1 MTRHLHSMSLT
12 PHFGVSSPIL
22 LNHTTHN
29 TKVVILVSLPRLE
42 SSLRYSSFGEFLLR
56 SARRKIFTLTTNV
69 YGWLF
74 PIYNPR
80 VLLRGETWRVPL
92 SLCQLVSLKLRISPL
107 LSGIVLS
114 YYSHSPKFLS
124 VKHGIERR
132 ITAQTE
138 KLWILPTENHICNAQ
153 RTHSKT
159 GSTLRLIYHS
169 PHFTTAHRFL
179 FLARRKKLPQMTIQ
193 LYLALYDYCRAAYH
207 TRRFATSKTTY

>member
-1 MTRHLHSMSLT
+1 MRAERFLHSQLMYMVNYF
-12 PHFGVSSPIL
+12 PY
-22 LNHTTHN
+22 TTRACCCVGRH
-29 TKVVILVSLPRLE
+29 
-42 SSLRYSSFGEFLLR
+42 GECH
-56 SARRKIFTLTTNV
+56 S
-69 YGWLF
+69 
-74 PIYNPR
+74 PR
-80 VLLRGETWRVPL
+80 VN
-92 SLCQLVSLKLRISPL
+92 LCLPSWAILPL

-114 YYSHSPKFLS
+114 YYSHFPKFLS